1 MSAFFVKFRHPL
13 GTFTLD
19 INTDIEDTGL
29 TAVFGP
35 SGCGKTTLLRCIA
48 GLERAETAR
57 FTAFGTVWHDSDKGV
72 FVPPHQRPFGMVFQ
86 NANLFEHTTVRKN
99 CLYGLKRTPA
109 GDRHFPFE
117 RIVQFMKIDRF
128 LDRPVRC
135 LSGGQRQRVAM
146 ARALLAGPQLLMM
159 DEPLSALDSQSKF
172 EILPF
177 LEHIR
182 DELHVPILYVSH
194 SYEEVSRLADR
205 IIVLDNGGIS
215 SSGPLNEVVTQLS
228 TAARVRHHAAATVQ
242 AEVDGVDKKYNL
254 VRVRFDTGVLWMEQ
268 PVVELKGLVRIRI
281 AADDV
286 ILTTEDQLENS
297 CQNSIAVLV
306 EEIVEDGPAM
316 CLVRLRAGPT
326 PLLSRITRR
335 AIDRL
340 AIEPGMNCSA
350 QVKAASLA

>member
-13 GTFTLD
+13 GTFVLD
-19 INTDIEDTGL
+19 INTPIEERGL

-48 GLERAETAR
+48 GLERADTAR
-57 FTAFGTVWHDSDKGV
+57 FTAFETVWHDSDKGI
-72 FVPPHQRPFGMVFQ
+72 FVPPYRRPFGMVFQ

-109 GDRHFPFE
+109 GDRHFSFD
-117 RIVQFMKIDRF
+117 RIASFMKIEQF
-128 LDRPVRC
+128 LDRPVGR

-146 ARALLAGPQLLMM
+146 ARALLAGPRLLMM
-159 DEPLSALDSQSKF
+159 DEPLSALDSQSKS
-172 EILPF
+172 EIMPF

-182 DELHVPILYVSH
+182 DELKVPILYVSH
-194 SYEEVSRLADR
+194 SYDEVSRLADR
-205 IIVLDNGGIS
+205 IIILDNGAVS

-228 TAARVRHHAAATVQ
+228 TAARVRHHAAATIQ
-242 AEVDGVDKKYNL
+242 AVVDGFDKDYHL

-268 PVVELKGLVRIRI
+268 PDENVTGTVRIRI

-286 ILTTEDQLENS
+286 ILTTESGPENS
-297 CQNSIAVLV
+297 CQNSIPVLV

-316 CLVRLRAGPT
+316 CLVRLRAGTT
-326 PLLSRITRR
+326 PILSRITRR
-335 AIDRL
+335 AADRL
-340 AIEPGMNCSA
+340 DIKPGLWCRA